1 MDKWD
6 QLTVVLRDNMLED
19 LLEAMYEKSDQN

>member
-6 QLTVVLRDNMLED
+6 QLTVVLRDNVLED
-19 LLEAMYEKSDQN
+19 LLDTIYEKSDQN

>member
-6 QLTVVLRDNMLED
+6 QLTVVLRDNMLKD
-19 LLEAMYEKSDQN
+19 LLEAIYEKSDQN

>member
-19 LLEAMYEKSDQN
+19 LLEAIYEKSDQN